1 MKKFK
6 RVFLTVLDSF
16 GIGAAR
22 DAADFGDAGAD
33 TLGSIYKTGELS
45 IPNLTA
51 LGLGNVSGVS
61 YPEKSDT
68 PLAHFGRMRE
78 KSRGKDTTVG
88 HWELMGILSD
98 SPLPTYPEGF
108 PEELLS
114 EFERRCERGTLCN
127 RPYSGTEVIRD
138 FGEEHIKSGKL
149 IVYTSADSVF
159 QIAAHTDV
167 VPLSELYRYCEIARE
182 LLVGKHGVG
191 RVIARPFTTLD
202 GEFKRTADRR
212 DFSLKPPRATA
223 LSKIKDAGLQVIS
236 VGKISDIFAGEGIT
250 ESNPTHS
257 NTEGIS
263 KTKELLDRDFHGL
276 AFINLVDFDML
287 YGHRQDARG
296 YAQAI
301 NEYDRALGEILPRLS
316 EDDLFIITADHGCDP
331 SDDSTDHTR
340 EDVPLLVYAK
350 GTGSRDLGVIDGFYH
365 VGELVLS
372 SLGIKKSSASML
384 WGKIFDK

>member
-1 MKKFK
+1 MTTFK

-78 KSRGKDTTVG
+78 ISRGKDTTVG

-127 RPYSGTEVIRD
+127 LPYSGTEVIRD

-212 DFSLKPPRATA
+212 DFSLKPPGATA
-223 LSKIKDAGLQVIS
+223 LNKIKDAGLQVIS

-257 NTEGIS
+257 NAEGIS
-263 KTKELLDRDFHGL
+263 KTKELLDRDFQGL

-296 YAQAI
+296 YARAI

-340 EDVPLLVYAK
+340 EDVPLLVYGK
-350 GTGSRDLGVIDGFYH
+350 GTGSCDLGIMDGFYH

-372 SLGIKKSSASML
+372 SLGIEKSSASML
-384 WGKIFDK
+384 WGRIFGK